1 MKYALLIYGD
11 ETGWDTVGD
20 EERQM
25 VYKEYDTFAQ
35 EAAQRGLMRGG
46 EELTSVSSATTVRV
60 RDGETMVTDGPFAE
74 TKEQLGG
81 FFLLECKDADEAIE
95 MAAKIPGARSG
106 SIEVRPCVEQHPEA
120 LHQA

>member
-11 ETGWDTVGD
+11 ESGWETMTDD
-20 EERQM
+20 ERQM
-25 VYKEYDTFAQ
+25 LYKEYDGFAH
-35 EAAQRGLMRGG
+35 EAQQRGLMVGG

-81 FFLLECKDADEAIE
+81 FFLLECQDADEAIE

-106 SIEVRPCVEQHPEA
+106 SIEVRPCVVHPEA
-120 LHQA
+120 AGQG

>member
-11 ETGWDTVGD
+11 ESGRDAVGD

-35 EAAQRGLMRGG
+35 EAVQRGLMRGG
-46 EELTSVSSATTVRV
+46 EELKDTSSATTVRV
-60 RDGETMVTDGPFAE
+60 RDGEILVTDGPFAE

-81 FFLLECKDADEAIE
+81 LFLLECKDADEAIE

-106 SIEVRPCVEQHPEA
+106 SIEVRPCVEQHTEA
-120 LHQA
+120 THQG

>member
-1 MKYALLIYGD
+1 LKYALLIYGT
-11 ETGWDTVGD
+11 ETGWDSVTD

-25 VYKEYDTFAQ
+25 LYKEYDAFGH
-35 EAAQRGLMRGG
+35 EAEQRGLMRGG

-60 RDGETMVTDGPFAE
+60 RDGETLVTDGPFAE

-81 FFLLECKDADEAIE
+81 FFLLECEDADEAIE

-106 SIEVRPCVEQHPEA
+106 SIEVRPCMEQHPDA
-120 LHQA
+120 AHQG